1 LPIADEDLGTL
12 NWQFGIC
19 HSPMMMMAPALQMST
34 NDPMF
39 WVMVIVAASFLVIA
53 IAMVAIAVVVSRAV
67 KTVNRMEEKMGPLL
81 ERVTAMSEQ
90 GKQIAVQGK
99 LIAEQ
104 FTAVSGHLSTA
115 TMHVSESLAI
125 IKSEI
130 GELRALV
137 SDAAV
142 EARDKV
148 ELVSRTIDRTQTQV
162 ALTTDFIQTKVIEPA
177 RELAAI
183 MAGFRRG
190 LEVLVAPMPKPINQT
205 YAEDEMFIG

>member
-1 LPIADEDLGTL
+1 MNIALL
-12 NWQFGIC
+12 
-19 HSPMMMMAPALQMST
+19 LQMST
-34 NDPMF
+34 RDPMF
-39 WVMVIVAASFLVIA
+39 WIMVIIAASFVF
-53 IAMVAIAVVVSRAV
+53 IAVAMIALAVFVSRAV
-67 KTVNRMEEKMGPLL
+67 KTVNRLEEKIEPLL
-81 ERVTAMSEQ
+81 ERVTAISEQ
-90 GKQIAVQGK
+90 GKLVAVQGK

-115 TMHVSESLAI
+115 TGHVSESLAV

-130 GELRALV
+130 IELKELV
-137 SDAAV
+137 SDTAV

-148 ELVSRTIDRTQTQV
+148 ELVSRTIDRTHMQV
-162 ALTTDFIQTKVIEPA
+162 AQTTDYVQSKVIEPA
-177 RELAAI
+177 REIAAI